1 MELVAR
7 IISSQETRSLRHL
20 VLWTHLP
27 SLDVCVI
34 DIDNREDAF
43 HVGIFD
49 QHRLVSIGSFF
60 AMESPRLEMK
70 PQYRLRAMATD
81 PDYRR
86 RHAGKEL
93 IEFAVER
100 LRNAGIRVLWCD
112 ARLIAVPFYESLG
125 FHKEPY
131 VYEVPLIGAHHFM
144 WRAL

>member
-27 SLDVCVI
+27 SPDVCVI

-60 AMESPRLEMK
+60 TMESPRLKMK

-86 RHAGKEL
+86 MHAGRLL
-93 IEFAVER
+93 IDFAVER
-100 LRNAGIRVLWCD
+100 LRNENIQVLWCD

-125 FHKEPY
+125 FNKEPD
-131 VYEVPLIGAHHFM
+131 VYDVPLIGPHHFM

>member
-27 SLDVCVI
+27 SPDVCVI

-49 QHRLVSIGSFF
+49 QHSLVSIGSFF
-60 AMESPRLEMK
+60 AMESPRLKMK

-86 RHAGKEL
+86 MHAGRLL
-93 IEFAVER
+93 IDFAVER
-100 LRNAGIRVLWCD
+100 LRNENIQVLWCD

-125 FHKEPY
+125 FNKEPD
-131 VYEVPLIGAHHFM
+131 VYDVPLIGPHHFM